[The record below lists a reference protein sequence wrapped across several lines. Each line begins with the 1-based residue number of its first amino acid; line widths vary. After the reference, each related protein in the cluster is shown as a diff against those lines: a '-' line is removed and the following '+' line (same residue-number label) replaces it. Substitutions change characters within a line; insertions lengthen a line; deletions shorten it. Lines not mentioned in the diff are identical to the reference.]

1 MERPAGPVPEE
12 STSRRS
18 RRDQPASAAGADW
31 TVHRVLQHGGRRYSL
46 NLERPFW
53 LALED
58 MARDR
63 RLGVNRLVAQVAAD
77 TGEAANLAS
86 RVRAFCVSELRQRAQ
101 RGRFSLQ
108 PANVIA
114 LAESSPFPGLVVSA
128 TQEVLLANGPFS
140 DWLGAPGQRLVGR
153 RIQRNFRFRFS
164 ATINDLW
171 RAFREG
177 RAAAEHG
184 RIVSIVPG
192 RVRAADA
199 TLQPIQFGAIGDF
212 VCFVWLQLARATKP

>member
-1 MERPAGPVPEE
+1 MDRPAGSAPDDSAP
-12 STSRRS
+12 RRS
-18 RRDQPASAAGADW
+18 RRNLTAGAASGEW
-31 TVHRVLQHGGRRYSL
+31 TVHRVLQDSGRRFSL

-63 RLGVNRLVAQVAAD
+63 RVGVNRLVAQIAAD
-77 TGEAANLAS
+77 SGEAANLAS
-86 RVRAFCVSELRQRAQ
+86 RVRAFCVSELRQGAQ
-101 RGRFSLQ
+101 RRRLALQ

-114 LAESSPFPGLVVSA
+114 LADASPFPALVVSA
-128 TQEVLLANGPFS
+128 AQEVLLANGPFS
-140 DWLGAPGQRLVGR
+140 DWVGVPGQRLVGR
-153 RIQRNFRFRFS
+153 NVQRNFRFRLTV
-164 ATINDLW
+164 AIDDLW
-171 RAFREG
+171 RAFAEG

-184 RIVSIVPG
+184 RLVSIVPG

-212 VCFVWLQLARATKP
+212 TFLVWVQVARAAKP